1 VNLKNRTALR
11 EMGFLP
17 GAKSGMWTQFDAD
30 IPDLSAVQALHRG
43 DANADQQRRAVE
55 WILKQ
60 LAQVQVS
67 TFHLDPAASAFA
79 EGRRY
84 VGLKLAQA
92 INISMRDML
101 ANEG

>member
-1 VNLKNRTALR
+1 VNSKNRTALR

-17 GAKSGMWTQFDAD
+17 GTKSGMWNQFDAD
-30 IPDLSAVQALHRG
+30 IADISAVQALNRG

-60 LAQVQVS
+60 LAGVQGS
-67 TFHLDPAASAFA
+67 TFHVDPNASAFA

-92 INISMRDML
+92 LNLSMRDML